1 MPVRSFCAALH
12 DMPSAEAR
20 LYLVALASVGRGFL
34 ESFSNEKRRP
44 KAAFRITRARL
55 GVIRSVTAKDGHG
68 TLMRWDHGYTLL
80 PRRARWCGGEKI
92 S

>member
-1 MPVRSFCAALH
+1 MPVRSFCTALH

-44 KAAFRITRARL
+44 KGKAAFRITKGRL
-55 GVIRSVTAKDGHG
+55 GPVE
-68 TLMRWDHGYTLL
+68 L
-80 PRRARWCGGEKI
+80 
-92 S
+92 